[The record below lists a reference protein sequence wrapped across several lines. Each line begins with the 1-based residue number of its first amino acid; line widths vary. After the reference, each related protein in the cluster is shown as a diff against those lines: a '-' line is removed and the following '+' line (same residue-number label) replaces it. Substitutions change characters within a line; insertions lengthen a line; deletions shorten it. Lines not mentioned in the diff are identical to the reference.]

1 MINYLTKDDV
11 HKKGDGEDDIKNL
24 IDLELH
30 WSVPDNDAKDEV
42 CTIRIWPLMIAAR
55 AKLVIVKMMSRN

>member
-11 HKKGDGEDDIKNL
+11 HKKGDGEDDIKNF

-30 WSVPDNDAKDEV
+30 WSMPDDDAKDEV
-42 CTIRIWPLMIAAR
+42 CTVRIWPPIAAR
-55 AKLVIVKMMSRN
+55 AK

>member
-11 HKKGDGEDDIKNL
+11 HQNGDGEDDIKNF

-30 WSVPDNDAKDEV
+30 WSMPDDDAKDEV
-42 CTIRIWPLMIAAR
+42 CTVRIWPPIAAR
-55 AKLVIVKMMSRN
+55 AK